1 MGQITLLAEI
11 AIEPGRLAEFKSVVA
26 EMVTAV
32 QANEP
37 GALRYDWYLSE
48 DGTNDWNVE
57 VFADSQAVVEHMENV
72 ADLVPKLQATA
83 TFKRVEVLGDLS
95 EEGMTALGDLARS
108 KLRLLGGVARP

>member
-1 MGQITLLAEI
+1 M
-11 AIEPGRLAEFKSVVA
+11 VA
-26 EMVTAV
+26 DLVTAV

-48 DGTNDWNVE
+48 DGTRDWNIE
-57 VFADSQAVVEHMENV
+57 VFSDSQAVVAHMENV

-95 EEGMTALGDLARS
+95 EDGMTALGNLARS